1 MKRTLQA
8 VRQIRINPHVDSQLA
23 TNYSNTNTSTQPG
36 SDKLELNIASMK
48 HHDNLRM
55 LIMDCNNSSTEK

>member
-1 MKRTLQA
+1 M
-8 VRQIRINPHVDSQLA
+8 A
-23 TNYSNTNTSTQPG
+23 TNYSNTNASTQPG

-55 LIMDCNNSSTEK
+55 LIMDCNNQSEK